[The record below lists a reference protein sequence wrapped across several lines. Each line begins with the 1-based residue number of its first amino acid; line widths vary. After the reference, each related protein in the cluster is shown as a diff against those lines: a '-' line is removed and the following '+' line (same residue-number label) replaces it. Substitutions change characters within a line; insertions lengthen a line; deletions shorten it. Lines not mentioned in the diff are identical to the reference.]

1 MDKKQRFRAAYDYIY
16 SIGAIHSQ
24 KDLAEKMGAAAP
36 NISNALKGMSSVL
49 TDRFLIRFAK
59 AFPIF
64 EANWLLSGE
73 GEMLNADVPIS
84 PPPQSATKQEHEHCT
99 IETSTASLLQ
109 QVANQLAEIGEMRAS
124 LREAYER
131 LATATEE
138 MKRSRAD
145 FERAANRLEV
155 FASHYGSGDI
165 NIAAEPEPIGG
176 HYTKPNE

>member
-1 MDKKQRFRAAYDYIY
+1 MDKRERFNLAYTEAYRR
-16 SIGAIHSQ
+16 GWLHAQ
-24 KDLAEKMGAAAP
+24 KDLAEKMCSSES
-36 NISNALKGMSSVL
+36 NISAALKGKPTVL
-49 TDRFLIRFAK
+49 TNRFLLRFTK
-59 AFPIF
+59 VFPAF
-64 EANWLLSGE
+64 NLQWLQNGE
-73 GEMLNADVPIS
+73 GEMLNANVPLTQ
-84 PPPQSATKQEHEHCT
+84 PPQSATKQEHEHCT

-176 HYTKPNE
+176 HYTKPSE